1 MKQFLILILLGFIT
15 QAFAQNSYQL
25 SGSELIVNKTI
36 SFKNAT
42 SAELTKES
50 DEALLIVKQYLEDK
64 PYITLLRIEA
74 HTSSSISNAQKLTES
89 RSLAVYQKLIAL
101 GVDCK
106 RLVAVAFGSTKP
118 VADNS
123 SADGKLKNDR
133 ITLVNVALRNTVI
146 GGLPIDGGGLVVSK
160 NCP

>member
-1 MKQFLILILLGFIT
+1 MKQLLPLLLLGLLT
-15 QAFAQNSYQL
+15 QAFAQKPYQL

-36 SFKNAT
+36 TFKNAT

-74 HTSSSISNAQKLTES
+74 HTNSSISNAQKLTEN

-118 VADNS
+118 IGNNS
-123 SADGKLKNDR
+123 STDEKLKNER
-133 ITLVNVALRNTVI
+133 ITLVNVALRNIVI
-146 GGLPIDGGGLVVSK
+146 GGLPIDGGGVLVSK
-160 NCP
+160 TCP

>member
-1 MKQFLILILLGFIT
+1 MKLFLTLILLGLFT
-15 QAFAQNSYQL
+15 QAFAQKPYQL
-25 SGSELIVNKTI
+25 SGNELVLNKTI
-36 SFKNAT
+36 TFKSAT

-50 DEALLIVKQYLEDK
+50 DEALLIVKQYLDDK

-74 HTSSSISNAQKLTES
+74 HTSSSISNAQKLTEN
-89 RSLAVYQKLIAL
+89 RSLAVCQKLIAL

-118 VADNS
+118 VTDNS

-133 ITLVNVALRNTVI
+133 ITLVNVALRNVAI
-146 GGLPIDGGGLVVSK
+146 GGLPIDGRGLVVSK